1 MYPNIL
7 LSVFIALIAFTIIGG
22 ILNSPRLVKAAGVLM
37 VAAVATALIL
47 WLLMGL
53 SPIPNWFVK
62 AVVPLVHAARRLDHR

>member
-37 VAAVATALIL
+37 VVAMATALIL

-53 SPIPNWFVK
+53 SPIPSWLAK
-62 AVVPLVHAARRLDHR
+62 AVARLVHAGQRAAHR

>member
-37 VAAVATALIL
+37 VATVATALIL
-47 WLLMGL
+47 WLLKGL
-53 SPIPNWFVK
+53 SPVPDWLAK
-62 AVVPLVHAARRLDHR
+62 AVVRLAHASRRLGYR